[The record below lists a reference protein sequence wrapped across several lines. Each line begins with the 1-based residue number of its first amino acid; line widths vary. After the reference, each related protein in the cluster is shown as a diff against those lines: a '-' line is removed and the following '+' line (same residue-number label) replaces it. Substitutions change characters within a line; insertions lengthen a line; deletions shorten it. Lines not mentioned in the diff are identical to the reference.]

1 MNENH
6 TTTSTMNLMLRNL
19 SFNESNTDKCDGVEK
34 MNENHTTTSTMNL
47 MLRNLS
53 FNESNTDKCDGVEKM
68 NEINL
73 NKNNTCEI
81 IDLFYVDND

>member
-1 MNENH
+1 MGKKYRKKTIIHFKKEKKEKIENNNNNLENH
-6 TTTSTMNLMLRNL
+6 NTTTSTKNLI
-19 SFNESNTDKCDGVEK
+19 
-34 MNENHTTTSTMNL
+34 
-47 MLRNLS
+47 LRNLS

>member
-19 SFNESNTDKCDGVEK
+19 SFNESNT
-34 MNENHTTTSTMNL
+34 NI
-47 MLRNLS
+47 
-53 FNESNTDKCDGVEKM
+53 CDGVEKM